1 MTSGGVDSHFLNY
14 FILSKGK
21 DTQLLPKGANLL
33 INTQT
38 TKFYDIMPRKFDFV
52 EFGYGQERA

>member
-1 MTSGGVDSHFLNY
+1 MDSHFLDY
-14 FILSKGK
+14 FALSKDK

-33 INTQT
+33 IHTQT

-52 EFGYGQERA
+52 SLAMGKKGHKRNC